1 MMINSSMFSFAYVKT
16 CLGNKS
22 EEKKKQQKNPSY
34 GLTEKE
40 KLTHYKKGDGGGAG
54 LK

>member
-1 MMINSSMFSFAYVKT
+1 MF
-16 CLGNKS
+16 GQQIGG
-22 EEKKKQQKNPSY
+22 KKKQQKNPSY